1 MSIDWNININF
12 SRPVERKEK
21 KEKKEKRQKLEL
33 KIKEEKK
40 KQTKYRMKKYNHKKR
55 VSIDM
60 AEYNTQWLIIQKVV
74 PWNINYIISMLK
86 GTNYLQK
93 QMSLSSKMSE
103 LFVKYNGATNRDF
116 VLWYNQTQY
125 ATYNNVSILL
135 NKNQRVRQLFK
146 TLLTAWRIQRLRL
159 ANENDP
165 ITLSKPEIPI
175 TIYCFELGIKYV
187 YDAETLARD
196 IDKKLLNNDGMFPN
210 PLFPKNTLTNVE
222 YTMPQLLSI
231 WHKCKKAGLTSWTFE
246 AFRVVK
252 FDIDKFLL
260 YHNRI
265 LRVNAMRSVL
275 KNSNDI
281 DYYDTVYDFIML
293 HHDHHSIDPEELT
306 YKRFILSYPD
316 DPIILLWRSLC
327 RKWYEA
333 SILIEDTG
341 EKYEAMDKLYEKSK
355 DLCMR
360 QRELYTRMRNLNR
373 VSR

>member
-1 MSIDWNININF
+1 MSIDWNIDINF
-12 SRPVERKEK
+12 SRPHERKK
-21 KEKKEKRQKLEL
+21 DKEKRQKLEL

-40 KQTKYRMKKYNHKKR
+40 KEKKHRIKKR
-55 VSIDM
+55 PLKKRIPIDM
-60 AEYNTQWLIIQKVV
+60 AEYNTPWLIIANVI
-74 PWNINYIISMLK
+74 PWNIKYFICMLK
-86 GTNYLQK
+86 GKNYLQK
-93 QMSLSSKMSE
+93 QKSLSNKMSE
-103 LFVKYNGATNRDF
+103 SFIKYNGATNRQF
-116 VLWYNQTQY
+116 ILWYNQNQY
-125 ATYNNVSILL
+125 MLYNNANTIL

-146 TLLTAWRIQRLRL
+146 TLLTAWRIGRLRL
-159 ANENDP
+159 ANEDDP

-175 TIYCFELGIKYV
+175 TIYCFELGIKYI

-210 PLFPKNTLTNVE
+210 PLFPKNTLTNIE

-265 LRVNAMRSVL
+265 LRVNAMRAVL
-275 KNSNDI
+275 KNPNDI

-333 SILIEDTG
+333 SILIEDTS
-341 EKYEAMDKLYEKSK
+341 ERYEALDTLYEKSK

-373 VSR
+373 VNR

>member
-1 MSIDWNININF
+1 MNIDWNIDINF
-12 SRPVERKEK
+12 SRPPESRKE
-21 KEKKEKRQKLEL
+21 KEKRQKLQL
-33 KIKEEKK
+33 KIKDEKK
-40 KQTKYRMKKYNHKKR
+40 KQKKYVLKKKILTKIIP
-55 VSIDM
+55 IDM

-135 NKNQRVRQLFK
+135 NKNQRLRQLFK

-175 TIYCFELGIKYV
+175 TIYSFELAIKYV

-210 PLFPKNTLTNVE
+210 PVFPKNTLTNVE

-231 WHKCKKAGLTSWTFE
+231 WHKCKKAGFTSWAFE
-246 AFRVVK
+246 AFRLVK

-275 KNSNDI
+275 KNSDDI
-281 DYYDTVYDFIML
+281 DHFDTLNDFIML
-293 HHDHHSIDPEELT
+293 HHDHHSIKPVEVT
-306 YKRFILSYPD
+306 YKRFIKSYPD
-316 DPIILLWRSLC
+316 EPIIVLWRNLC
-327 RKWYEA
+327 GKWYEA
-333 SILIEDTG
+333 SILIEDTH
-341 EKYEAMDKLYEKSK
+341 ERYDALDILYEKSK
-355 DLCMR
+355 NLCVR
-360 QRELYTRMRNLNR
+360 QGELLVRMRNLNR
-373 VSR
+373 VTR

>member
-1 MSIDWNININF
+1 MNIDWNININF
-12 SRPVERKEK
+12 SRPPERRKE
-21 KEKKEKRQKLEL
+21 KEKRQNLEL

-40 KQTKYRMKKYNHKKR
+40 KQKKYRTKKYTHKKR
-55 VSIDM
+55 IPIDIT
-60 AEYNTQWLIIQKVV
+60 EYNTPWLIIHTVV
-74 PWNINYIISMLK
+74 PWNIKYIISMLK

-103 LFVKYNGATNRDF
+103 LFIKYNGPTNRDF

-125 ATYNNVSILL
+125 ATYNEVGILL

-175 TIYCFELGIKYV
+175 TIYSFELGIKYV

-231 WHKCKKAGLTSWTFE
+231 WHKCKKAGLTSWAFE

-293 HHDHHSIDPEELT
+293 HHDHHSIDPKEVT

-341 EKYEAMDKLYEKSK
+341 EKYDALDRLYEKSK

-360 QRELYTRMRNLNR
+360 QTELYARMRNLNR